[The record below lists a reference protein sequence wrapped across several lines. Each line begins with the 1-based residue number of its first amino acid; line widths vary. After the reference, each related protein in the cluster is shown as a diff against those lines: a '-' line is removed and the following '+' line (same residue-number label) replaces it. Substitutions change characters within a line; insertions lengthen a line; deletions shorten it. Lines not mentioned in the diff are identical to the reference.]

1 MDHPEH
7 PFIHKLFLFFISI
20 LFVNVAILDFL
31 LIKDLKSVFSTTL
44 FSPYQKISSEKT
56 AQLTCPQSCIDQ
68 INKVEEFLS
77 GKISSQS
84 LLLQTNPTQQT
95 ATQPKQFF
103 ITIGSGTGSSDDWQD
118 VPGLQVTIDSS
129 QYGKIKAA
137 YFETSVYI
145 PNANQEV
152 YVRLYNVTDNH
163 PVWYS
168 DLTFNNAGVAQT
180 QTTQPIIL
188 ENGNKAY
195 KVQMRTQLR
204 ASTNINSRIRIDT
217 Y

>member
-7 PFIHKLFLFFISI
+7 PFVHKLFLFFISL
-20 LFVNVAILDFL
+20 LFLNVVILDCL
-31 LIKDLKSVFSTTL
+31 LIRNFRSVFSATLASTT
-44 FSPYQKISSEKT
+44 
-56 AQLTCPQSCIDQ
+56 QLTCPQSCIDR
-68 INKVEEFLS
+68 INKVEASLS
-77 GKISSQS
+77 EKVSSQS
-84 LLLQTNPTQQT
+84 LLFQTTPTQQT

-137 YFETSVYI
+137 YFETSVYV

>member
-31 LIKDLKSVFSTTL
+31 LIKDLKSVFSTML
-44 FSPYQKISSEKT
+44 FSPYQKTSSEKT
-56 AQLTCPQSCIDQ
+56 AQPTCPQSCIDQ
-68 INKVEEFLS
+68 INKVEESLS

-84 LLLQTNPTQQT
+84 LLLQTTSTQQT
-95 ATQPKQFF
+95 TNQAKQFF
-103 ITIGSGTGSSDDWQD
+103 ITFGSGTGSSEDWQD
-118 VPGLQVTIDSS
+118 VSGLQVTIDSS

-137 YFETSVYI
+137 YFETSVYV
-145 PNANQEV
+145 PSANQDV
-152 YVRLYNVTDNH
+152 YVRLYNVTDKH

-168 DLTFNNAGVAQT
+168 DLTFNNAGTAQT
-180 QTTQPIIL
+180 QTSQPIIL
-188 ENGNKAY
+188 AEGNKAY
-195 KVQMRTQLR
+195 TVQMKAQLR
-204 ASTNINSRIRIDT
+204 ALTNINSRIRIDT